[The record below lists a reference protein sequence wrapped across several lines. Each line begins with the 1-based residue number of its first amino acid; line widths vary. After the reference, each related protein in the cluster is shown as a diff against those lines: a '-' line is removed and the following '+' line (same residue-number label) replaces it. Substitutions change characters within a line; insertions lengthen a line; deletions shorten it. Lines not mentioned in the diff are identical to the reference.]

1 MPRNLTH
8 YAESRY
14 AKCRSV
20 ECRGAIAATL
30 ENDEAQTTTS
40 NFFQTNFFFGQ
51 NLLFFLTGLS
61 GIYIG
66 VVLRQNARK
75 LVQKCPG

>member
-1 MPRNLTH
+1 MSRNLTH

-14 AKCRSV
+14 AKCRSA

-40 NFFQTNFFFGQ
+40 NFFSDKFFFRSKFII
-51 NLLFFLTGLS
+51 FFLTGLS

-75 LVQKCPG
+75 VT